1 MTASGF
7 LAGADARSIGPDLE
21 GDTVFLAG
29 FDPDRPAT
37 SVHDELMVRT
47 VAFGGAVDEPVVF
60 SVCDLVGLTRVPT
73 DKGRRVV
80 ACTHT
85 HHGPDGLGF
94 WGKPFEGVSGID
106 PAYLA
111 RVRAAVA
118 ASQEAAVAALE
129 PAELIAGSVS
139 VPELVRN
146 LRDPGIIDDELSVL
160 RAVRPDGSVI
170 ATFCVYPCH
179 PEVLDKDNTAVTA
192 DYAGHLCRD
201 LEANAGGVA
210 VFAVGA
216 LGGMMSPNT
225 EVTTHAEAARF
236 GSELAAAV
244 GTALAGAVPHAD
256 PAVAFA
262 RAEVLLA
269 LENPLYSLGM
279 EMGLLPPVEL
289 RDGSVVTE
297 VSVARIGPA
306 MLASVPGELLPK
318 LGLHLKS
325 AMRAAG
331 ATLPIVVGLAD
342 DELGYLLPA
351 EDFTFPEDYLN
362 PGSQYEESFS
372 VGPTG
377 GPRVVDAL
385 EALIPAVAT
394 SSPNGSGSSAA
405 P

>member
-7 LAGADARSIGPDLE
+7 LAGADARSIGPDLG

-29 FDPDRPAT
+29 FDPDRAAT

-47 VAFGGAVDEPVVF
+47 VAFGRADDEPVVF
-60 SVCDLVGLTRVPT
+60 SVCDLVGLTRVHT

-111 RVRAAVA
+111 RVRATVA

-129 PAELIAGSVS
+129 PAELIVGSVA

-170 ATFCVYPCH
+170 ATFCDYPCH

-201 LEANAGGVA
+201 LETNAGGVA

-236 GSELAAAV
+236 GAELAAAV
-244 GTALAGAVPHAD
+244 ETALAGAEPHVD
-256 PAVAFA
+256 PSVAFA
-262 RAEVLLA
+262 RAEVLVT
-269 LENPLYSLGM
+269 LENPLYTLGT
-279 EMGLLPPVEL
+279 EMGLLPPVEI

-318 LGLHLKS
+318 LGLRLKS

-351 EDFTFPEDYLN
+351 EDFNFPEDYLN

-377 GPRVVDAL
+377 GPRVVEAL
-385 EALIPAVAT
+385 EALLPAVAT
-394 SSPNGSGSSAA
+394 SSPNGGGS
-405 P
+405 